1 MIALYPLIFILVPK
15 ISTVQG
21 DFTMKHILLFA
32 GTTEG
37 RLLTE
42 YLIHQPVR
50 LHVCVATEYGEKLL
64 PSAPSMTVSS
74 HRMDKSQII
83 DFIHHHH
90 FDLVLDATHPY
101 AIEASANI
109 SGACEETH
117 IPCLRILR
125 DCRAAADIPS
135 DAGSTSEVFV
145 DTTEQAVDFLNHQ
158 EGPVFL
164 TTGSKTLPDFMQ
176 IANAPDRIY
185 VRILPNAEMLAA
197 CASLG
202 LPASHIFC
210 MQGPFDI
217 SMNTA
222 AIRHICKRWEK
233 DHPDS
238 NLTETPLYMVTKQSG
253 RTGGFDEKLEA
264 AAQAQ
269 IPLLVIGRPKET
281 SGLSLSESYHWLAE
295 WIGKV
300 SSQTPESTSRQT
312 VSLIGTGMSASQLTL
327 EADLALKNCDVI
339 IGARRMLEMAE
350 HYHKPTF
357 CSYDY
362 PAITDYMLSHPE
374 YRHFAVLFSGD
385 IGFYSGAAGLR
396 RCLKGKPFKIEAFSG
411 ISSPIHFL
419 NTIGKT
425 WSDVHL
431 ISCHGQSASII
442 SHVRRHAKTLAL
454 LGKPDDVSNISR
466 KLIDYGLSSV
476 RLYIGADLK
485 QPEEQ
490 IVTGSPADFLD
501 RIFSA
506 LSLIYIENPDAEQAP
521 VTYGLPDDAFIRGK
535 VPMTKSEIRSVA
547 LSKLNLTEDAIL
559 FDIGAGTGSIAIDAA
574 RQIPNGRVYAIE
586 RNPDGLALIKEN
598 SIHLQADNLTIVSGT
613 APESLD
619 TLPAATHAF
628 IGGSAG
634 HLKEILQLLYSRNPE
649 IRIVITAIT
658 LETIGQIITLQK
670 EMALPD
676 PEIVQIQVSSARKA
690 GPYHLMQ
697 GQNPVYIVSF

>member
-1 MIALYPLIFILVPK
+1 
-15 ISTVQG
+15 
-21 DFTMKHILLFA
+21 MKNILLFA

-37 RLLTE
+37 RLLAE
-42 YLIHQPVR
+42 YLIHQPVS
-50 LHVCVATEYGEKLL
+50 LHVCVATEYGQKLL

-74 HRMDKSQII
+74 HRMNAQEMI
-83 DFIHHHH
+83 DFIKSRH

-101 AIEASANI
+101 AIEVSANI
-109 SGACEETH
+109 SSACKITQV
-117 IPCLRILR
+117 PYLRILR
-125 DCRAAADIPS
+125 DCQASADALSCSGKPS
-135 DAGSTSEVFV
+135 ERFV
-145 DTTEQAVDFLNHQ
+145 DTTEQAIDLLNHQ

-176 IANAPDRIY
+176 MTNASERLF
-185 VRILPNAEMLAA
+185 VRILPNAEMLAS
-197 CASLG
+197 CAALG

-222 AIRHICKRWEK
+222 TIQHICRLWEK

-238 NLTETPLYMVTKQSG
+238 NLDETPLYMVTKQSG
-253 RTGGFDEKLEA
+253 RAGGFDEKLEA

-269 IPLLVIGRPKET
+269 IPVLIIGHPSHEK
-281 SGLSLSESYHWLAE
+281 GLSISECFHWLAK
-295 WIGKV
+295 WIGTE
-300 SSQTPESTSRQT
+300 TPKSLSAQT
-312 VSLIGTGMSASQLTL
+312 VSLIGTGMSSDQLTL
-327 EADLALKNCDVI
+327 EADHALRNCDVI
-339 IGARRMLEMAE
+339 IGARRMLEMAR

-357 CSYDY
+357 CSYNY

-385 IGFYSGAAGLR
+385 IGFYSGAANLR
-396 RCLKGKPFKIEAFSG
+396 RCLEGKPFKIEAFSG

-431 ISCHGQSASII
+431 ISCHGQTASVI
-442 SHVRRHAKTLAL
+442 SHVRCHPKTLAL
-454 LGKPDDVSNISR
+454 LGKPEDAANISR
-466 KLIDYGLSSV
+466 KLLDYGLSNT

-485 QPEEQ
+485 QPQEQ
-490 IVTGSPADFLD
+490 IISGCPKDFVGQT
-501 RIFSA
+501 FSA
-506 LSLIYIENPDAEQAP
+506 LSLIYIENPDAEQTP

-535 VPMTKSEIRSVA
+535 VPMTKSEIRSVV
-547 LSKLNLTEDAIL
+547 LSKLRLTHDAIL
-559 FDIGAGTGSIAIDAA
+559 FDIGAGTGSIAIEAA
-574 RQIPNGRVYAIE
+574 RQIPDGHVYAIE
-586 RNPDGLALIKEN
+586 RNSEGLHLIREN
-598 SIHLQADNLTIVSGT
+598 SFKLQTDNLTIIEGT
-613 APESLD
+613 APEGLD

-634 HLKEILQLLYSRNPE
+634 HLEKILQLLYSRNPK
-649 IRIVITAIT
+649 IRVVITAIT
-658 LETIGQIITLQK
+658 LETISQIMTLQK
-670 EMALPD
+670 KLALPE
-676 PEIVQIQVSSARKA
+676 PEIVQIQVSSAKKA